1 MYILP
6 KTKFPMEI
14 ENNIEFYEKAKEFQN
29 FRKISSQSKAEFDN
43 IETEELD
50 VKFVSQLFENLGDF
64 KVKKGEE
71 KEIFLRG

>member
-1 MYILP
+1 
-6 KTKFPMEI
+6 MEI

-50 VKFVSQLFENLGDF
+50 VKFVSQLFENLGIS
-64 KVKKGEE
+64 KLKKE
-71 KEIFLRG
+71 KKKKYFLEVNFRLLY

>member
-1 MYILP
+1 
-6 KTKFPMEI
+6 MEI